1 MFGDYETAL
10 RESFSLL
17 VQPQKRNFNE
27 ATSQTITDIGQMATF
42 DECLVQMET
51 AGTAGANM
59 NTLPRATATD

>member
-1 MFGDYETAL
+1 
-10 RESFSLL
+10 L

-51 AGTAGANM
+51 AGTAGADM
-59 NTLPRATATD
+59 NTLPSATATD